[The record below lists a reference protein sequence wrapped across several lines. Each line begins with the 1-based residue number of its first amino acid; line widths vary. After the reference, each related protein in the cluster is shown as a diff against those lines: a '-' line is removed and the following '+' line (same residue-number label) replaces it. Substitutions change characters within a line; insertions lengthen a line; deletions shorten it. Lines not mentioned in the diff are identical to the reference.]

1 MILVDSNIFL
11 IDRFFKR
18 DLHFSENKN
27 FLDKFSQLDVYFS
40 IFSLLELCGIASF
53 NLSPYEI
60 KLWFFDFPNVYNVK
74 ILEPSFKRNIFG
86 QDFFDDFLNRLFDE
100 IEKKATLLDA
110 LILKEINTYN
120 IHTLVT
126 WNKKHFEHHGNF
138 EVLTPAEF
146 NNRNSQIEKYSSE
159 D

>member
-18 DLHFSENKN
+18 DPRFNENKS
-27 FLDKFSQLDVYFS
+27 FLDKLGQLDVYFS

-53 NLSPYEI
+53 NLSQYELN
-60 KLWFFDFPNVYNVK
+60 LWFFDFSIVYNVR

-86 QDFFDDFLNRLFDE
+86 QEFFDDFLTRLFDE

-120 IHTLVT
+120 IGTLVT

-138 EVLTPAEF
+138 EVLTPEEF
-146 NNRNSQIEKYSSE
+146 NCKNP
-159 D
+159 